1 MSKARQQEIIPASGL
16 ARLTALGIDMICCLV
31 PLLLALM
38 FGWLD
43 NSALETPPGW
53 FRSEWL
59 LKLWLDTP
67 GAITAAPL
75 WFLILLA
82 IWCAGWQIA
91 TARTPGAMFMGI
103 TLVDRHGVAPTR
115 QRLAAR
121 SALMLLIPSS
131 LGLGYLWI
139 WPSRERR
146 AWHDI
151 LSGTWM
157 ANERATKTR

>member
-1 MSKARQQEIIPASGL
+1 VSKARQQEIIPASGL

>member
-1 MSKARQQEIIPASGL
+1 MSEARQQEIIPASGL

-31 PLLLALM
+31 PILLALM

>member
-1 MSKARQQEIIPASGL
+1 
-16 ARLTALGIDMICCLV
+16 
-31 PLLLALM
+31 
-38 FGWLD
+38 
-43 NSALETPPGW
+43 
-53 FRSEWL
+53 
-59 LKLWLDTP
+59 
-67 GAITAAPL
+67 
-75 WFLILLA
+75 
-82 IWCAGWQIA
+82 
-91 TARTPGAMFMGI
+91 MGI

>member
-31 PLLLALM
+31 PILLALM

>member
-1 MSKARQQEIIPASGL
+1 MSTTRRQEIIPASGFI
-16 ARLTALGIDMICCLV
+16 RLTALGIDMICCLV
-31 PLLLALM
+31 PILLALV
-38 FGWLD
+38 FGILD
-43 NSALETPPGW
+43 DAALKTPPGW

-67 GAITAAPL
+67 GALTATPL
-75 WFLILLA
+75 WFAILLTL
-82 IWCAGWQIA
+82 WCAGWQIA

-103 TLVDRHGVAPTR
+103 SLVDRHGLSPTR

-121 SALMLLIPSS
+121 SGLMLLIPLS

-157 ANERATKTR
+157 AREP

>member
-1 MSKARQQEIIPASGL
+1 VSKARQQEIIPASGL

-31 PLLLALM
+31 PILLALM